1 MKHPTVMSFRDVVS
15 ILVGGGCHDSVEYLR
30 AINDGHAAE
39 ASGMTYEQRHNL
51 YKKKRLH
58 GLPLFFPCGVVDR
71 TTKPI
76 TIQEPSNLVC
86 MDIDRKD
93 NLFAYFP
100 WLTTMC
106 EKAKAN
112 PKGWGAVSEETA
124 RLFNSTC
131 LICVSTSGTGVFMLM
146 RFKGDRDRAFDY
158 AVATL
163 AKVGINADMGAKAA
177 AQFRYFSY
185 DPKAYVNY
193 DPVTLEVPDD
203 WRPTTTTT
211 TTATSSAE
219 IEVSPQEI
227 PKFTASTMK
236 VQKQLEKALQY
247 VVATHTDITRT
258 IDDWRKL
265 KTSIYC
271 AEYAKVI
278 DNGFA
283 IFWTFGRYYDHGK
296 ADARENKDFY
306 SEPLDRVRIP
316 DYKPATLNGLWSLC
330 RKYHVP
336 YE

>member
-1 MKHPTVMSFRDVVS
+1 
-15 ILVGGGCHDSVEYLR
+15 
-30 AINDGHAAE
+30 
-39 ASGMTYEQRHNL
+39 MTYEQRHKL
-51 YKKKRLH
+51 YKQKRLH

-93 NLFAYFP
+93 NLFANFP

-106 EKAKAN
+106 EKARAN
-112 PKGWGAVSEETA
+112 PKGWGVVSEETA

-146 RFKGDRDRAFDY
+146 HFKGDRDRAFDY

-203 WRPTTTTT
+203 WRPTTKATTT
-211 TTATSSAE
+211 TTATPSAE
-219 IEVSPQEI
+219 IEVPPQEI
-227 PKFTASTMK
+227 PKFKASTMK

-258 IDDWRKL
+258 IDDWKKL
-265 KTSIYC
+265 KTSIRS
-271 AEYAKVI
+271 AENEKVVT
-278 DNGFA
+278 NGLS
-283 IFWTFGRYYDHGK
+283 IFWAFARYWNDGK
-296 ADARENKDFY
+296 ADAQANKDFY
-306 SEPLDRVRIP
+306 LTPLTRVCKH
-316 DYKPATLNGLWSLC
+316 DYPPSTLSGLWSLC
-330 RKYHVP
+330 RKYGVP